1 MMEDKVG
8 NQFLEMS
15 KSKNMPASAQTQGLP
30 QPPLELPV
38 PSDAVRIDLPS
49 PSQIKVP
56 SIDLRQAIE
65 KRETLRAYSEINLSL
80 TELSYLLWITQGVKV
95 VTDRPVTK
103 RTVPSAGSR
112 HAFETW
118 LLVNRVDDLQ
128 PGLYRYVALT
138 HQLIRLPANEA
149 IRQTL
154 TDACSHQK
162 HVFESAVTF
171 FWVAV
176 TERMTWRY
184 PGRGY
189 RYLFLDAGH
198 VCQNLYL
205 AAEQIGCGICAIG
218 AYDDDLVDAALQL
231 DGKNLFTIYIASLG
245 KRAK

>member
-1 MMEDKVG
+1 MEDIFG
-8 NQFLEMS
+8 NQFLES
-15 KSKNMPASAQTQGLP
+15 TKRKNMPPSAQSQGNTQP
-30 QPPLELPV
+30 SLELPV
-38 PSDAVRIDLPS
+38 PSDAELINLPS
-49 PSQIKVP
+49 PSQIKIP
-56 SIDLRQAIE
+56 SMDLRQAIE
-65 KRETLRAYSEINLSL
+65 KRETLRAYSESDLSL
-80 TELSYLLWITQGVKV
+80 AELSYLLWVSQGVKA
-95 VTDRPVTK
+95 VTERTATK

-118 LLVNRVDDLQ
+118 LLVNRVGSLE

-138 HQLIRLPANEA
+138 HQLIRVPAA
-149 IRQTL
+149 QFIRQTL
-154 TDACSHQK
+154 TDACLHQK

-176 TERMTWRY
+176 VERMTWRY

-205 AAEQIGCGICAIG
+205 AAEQIGCGVCAIA
-218 AYDDDLVDAALQL
+218 AYDDDLVNQALQV

>member
-1 MMEDKVG
+1 MEDKAG
-8 NQFLEMS
+8 NQFLEIS
-15 KSKNMPASAQTQGLP
+15 KSKNMPPSAQTQGLT
-30 QPPLELPV
+30 QPPLELTI
-38 PSDAVRIDLPS
+38 PSNAEMIDLPT
-49 PSQIKVP
+49 PSQIKIP
-56 SIDLRQAIE
+56 SMDLRQAIE
-65 KRETLRAYSEINLSL
+65 KRETRRVYLETNLSL
-80 TELSYLLWITQGVKV
+80 TELSYLLWVTQGVKA

-138 HQLIRLPANEA
+138 HKLIRMPANEA
-149 IRQTL
+149 IRRIL

-176 TERMTWRY
+176 AARMTWRY
-184 PGRGY
+184 PARGY
-189 RYLFLDAGH
+189 RYLFLEAGH

-205 AAEQIGCGICAIG
+205 AAEQIGCGVCAIA
-218 AYDDDLVDAALQL
+218 AYDDDLVNEALQL
-231 DGKNLFTIYIASLG
+231 DGKDLFTIYIASLG

>member
-1 MMEDKVG
+1 MEDKIG

-30 QPPLELPV
+30 RPPLELPV
-38 PSDAVRIDLPS
+38 PSDAEMIDLPS

-56 SIDLRQAIE
+56 AMDLREAIE
-65 KRETLRAYSEINLSL
+65 KRETLRAYAETALDLS
-80 TELSYLLWITQGVKV
+80 ELSYLLWVTQGVKT
-95 VTDRPVTK
+95 VTERPVTK

-118 LLVNRVDDLQ
+118 LLVNRVDMLP
-128 PGLYRYVALT
+128 PGLYRYLALA
-138 HQLIRLPANEA
+138 HKLVRMPANQE
-149 IRQTL
+149 IRQIL
-154 TDACSHQK
+154 TDACLHQK

-176 TERMTWRY
+176 VERMTWRY
-184 PGRGY
+184 PARGY
-189 RYLFLDAGH
+189 RYMFLDAGH

-205 AAEQIGCGICAIG
+205 ASEQIGCGICGIA
-218 AYDDDLVDAALQL
+218 AFDDDMVNQALQL

-245 KRAK
+245 KRSK